1 MQMLGV
7 SAVSSAPPE
16 DATLVTS
23 AGGPHALAEE
33 SEDNAAG
40 VVTENG
46 ATPKDDWEGLE
57 TFLET
62 IGLSKYREVLTT
74 QGRTDPVSLL
84 QLTDN
89 DLKDMQVKRSTR

>member
-7 SAVSSAPPE
+7 SAVSSAPLE

-23 AGGPHALAEE
+23 AGGPLAEE
-33 SEDNAAG
+33 SEDIAAG